1 MSDIGHIHTDAAPAA
16 IGPYS
21 QAIKSGALV
30 FFSGQKPLDPETQ
43 TLVDGGIEEQSR
55 QVFRNLSAIAEAA
68 DTHLRNAVKLTIYL
82 TDLNNFTQ
90 VNSVMAE
97 HFSEPYPARATIQVS
112 ALPKQAMIEVD
123 AIVAA

>member
-1 MSDIGHIHTDAAPAA
+1 VTNIECIQTPAAPTA

-30 FFSGQKPLDPETQ
+30 FLSGQIPLDPDTMA
-43 TLVDGGIEEQSR
+43 LVEGGIDEHTR
-55 QVFRNLSAIAEAA
+55 QVFRNLSAVAEAA
-68 DTHLRNAVKLTIYL
+68 DACLQNAVKLTIYL

-90 VNSVMAE
+90 VNNIMAE

>member
-1 MSDIGHIHTDAAPAA
+1 MSNIGSIHTDAAPAA

-21 QAIKSGALV
+21 QAIKSDALV
-30 FFSGQKPLDPETQ
+30 FFSGQIPLDPETQ
-43 TLVDGGIEEQSR
+43 TLVDGGIEEQTR
-55 QVFRNLSAIAEAA
+55 QVFRNLSAIAKAA
-68 DTHLRNAVKLTIYL
+68 DTHLQNAVKLTIYL